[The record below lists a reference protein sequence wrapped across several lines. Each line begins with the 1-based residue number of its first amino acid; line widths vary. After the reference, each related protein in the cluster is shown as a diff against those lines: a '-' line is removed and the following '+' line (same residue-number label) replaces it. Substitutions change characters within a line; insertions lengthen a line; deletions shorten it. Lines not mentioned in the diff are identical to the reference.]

1 MLNDQ
6 EEQQHDESKT
16 DAPSGWMGSERRRP
30 GRINFTNPHLIALL
44 RRETLIG
51 DISDAPDETIGRD
64 DLGTAKGIMLAV
76 ALSATIWAAVV
87 LIVLMLRG

>member
-6 EEQQHDESKT
+6 EEQQHDETKT
-16 DAPSGWMGSERRRP
+16 AAPTGWTGRERRRP
-30 GRINFTNPHLIALL
+30 GRVKFTNPYLIALL
-44 RRETLIG
+44 RRETPIG
-51 DISDAPDETIGRD
+51 DISDAPDETVGRD

-76 ALSATIWAAVV
+76 ALSAAIWDAVV

>member
-6 EEQQHDESKT
+6 EEQQHDETKT
-16 DAPSGWMGSERRRP
+16 AAPSGWMGRERRRP
-30 GRINFTNPHLIALL
+30 GRAKFTNPHLIALL
-44 RRETLIG
+44 RRETPIG
-51 DISDAPDETIGRD
+51 DISDAPDETVGRD

-76 ALSATIWAAVV
+76 ALSATIWGAVV